1 MAPLGLF
8 HQPISMIEPVR
19 ITASAPQ
26 TPSEIA
32 VAVPSICPK
41 QHGTSSKRHGAQPI
55 SRSFSSLQESRSG
68 HSGPQPRVTWPETL
82 LQAVAHQPRL
92 RGDKVA
98 QPRPIALQSE
108 RRRVKVE
115 GGT

>member
-1 MAPLGLF
+1 MVESPFGLF

-26 TPSEIA
+26 TPREIA

-68 HSGPQPRVTWPETL
+68 HSGPQPRVTWPSGVGAAVLKGARYGDEGERHEETT
-82 LQAVAHQPRL
+82 A
-92 RGDKVA
+92 
-98 QPRPIALQSE
+98 
-108 RRRVKVE
+108 
-115 GGT
+115 T